1 MQFNSVLTIISDEK
15 KQCNR
20 QIIPHPTTVS
30 KDKRQLRKHLQKLP
44 HSSMQFTEKVVNL
57 AIGSTKNSKA
67 FGSDNIAPVMLNH
80 LEPTSIAYITRVKN
94 LSVSTLSKPSL
105 WKIGR
110 IIPILKPNK
119 SPDQS
124 TSYRPIN

>member
-30 KDKRQLRKHLQKLP
+30 KDKRQLRRHLQKLP
-44 HSSMQFTEKVVNL
+44 HSSMQFTEEKVNL
-57 AIGSTKNSKA
+57 AIRYTKNSKA
-67 FGSDNIAPVMLNH
+67 FGPDNIALIMLKH
-80 LEPTSIAYITRVKN
+80 LGPISIAYITRLMN
-94 LSVSTLSKPSL
+94 LSMSTLSIPSL

-110 IIPILKPNK
+110 IIPILEPNK
-119 SPDQS
+119 SSDHS
-124 TSYRPIN
+124 KSYRPI